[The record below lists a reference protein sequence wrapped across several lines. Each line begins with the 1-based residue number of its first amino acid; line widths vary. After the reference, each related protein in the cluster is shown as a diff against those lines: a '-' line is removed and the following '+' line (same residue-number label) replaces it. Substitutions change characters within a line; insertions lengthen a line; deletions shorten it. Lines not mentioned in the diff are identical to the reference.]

1 MSMGE
6 HVPENSG
13 SFAAATELVGG
24 VAVVHLA
31 GELDMQTVPAAALEL
46 DNAIEGGPAVLVVDM
61 TGLTFLASAGLAML
75 AAVNE
80 KAGQASV
87 TLRLAADNR
96 VVLRPLEITGL
107 DAGFDIRDS
116 VQSALAD
123 LG

>member
-1 MSMGE
+1 MS
-6 HVPENSG
+6 ENSG
-13 SFAAATELVGG
+13 AFATETELVGG

-46 DNAIEGGPAVLVVDM
+46 DHAIEGAPAGLVVDL

-75 AAVNE
+75 ASVSE

-87 TLRLAADNR
+87 ALRLAADTR

-107 DAGFDIRDS
+107 DAGFSIHPTI
-116 VQSALAD
+116 QSALAD
-123 LG
+123 L

>member
-1 MSMGE
+1 
-6 HVPENSG
+6 VPENPG
-13 SFAAATELVGG
+13 AFAADTELVGG

-46 DNAIEGGPAVLVVDM
+46 DQALESAPSGLVVDM

-75 AAVNE
+75 AAVGE

-87 TLRLAADNR
+87 TLRLAADSR

-107 DAGFDIRDS
+107 DAGFAIRDS
-116 VQSALAD
+116 VDSALAD
-123 LG
+123 F

>member
-1 MSMGE
+1 MGRA

-13 SFAAATELVGG
+13 AFAADTELVDG

-31 GELDMQTVPAAALEL
+31 GELDMQTVAAAALEL
-46 DNAIEGGPAVLVVDM
+46 DRAIEGGPAGVVVDM

-75 AAVNE
+75 AAAGE

-107 DAGFDIRDS
+107 DAGFEIRSS
-116 VQSALAD
+116 VDAALAD
-123 LG
+123 L

>member
-1 MSMGE
+1 M
-6 HVPENSG
+6 PENPG
-13 SFAAATELVGG
+13 AFAADTELVGG

-46 DNAIEGGPAVLVVDM
+46 DQALESAPSGLVVDM

-75 AAVNE
+75 AAVGE

-87 TLRLAADNR
+87 TLRLAADSR

-107 DAGFDIRDS
+107 DAGFAIRDS
-116 VQSALAD
+116 VDSALAD
-123 LG
+123 F